1 MKLFGSTTSPFVRN
15 CLLVAA
21 HHGFGNEL
29 EVVRID
35 TAAERARLQ
44 AMNPLGKIPVLETD
58 DGELIYD
65 SAVIC
70 DYLDTLGDGE
80 SLFVGEEMAPWR
92 IRTLLALCNG
102 VLDACVSR
110 TMMRLRTPQGEA
122 QSPWWMQRW
131 ADNVGTGVGAMA
143 ACLDEIRTNRTMASI
158 AFVTTLDYLDFRMP
172 ELGWR
177 DGYSDMAVWVD
188 EQLALDVFKATDP
201 RR

>member
-1 MKLFGSTTSPFVRN
+1 MRLFGSTTSPFVRN

-21 HHGFGNEL
+21 HHGLADDL

-35 TAAERARLQ
+35 TAGERARLQ
-44 AMNPLGKIPVLETD
+44 AMNPLGKIPVLETG
-58 DGELIYD
+58 DGEMIYD

-70 DYLDTLGDGE
+70 DYLDNLGDGE
-80 SLFVGEEMAPWR
+80 SLFAMEAMAPWR

-131 ADNVGTGVGAMA
+131 ADNVATGVAAMA
-143 ACLDEIRTNRTMASI
+143 ASLDEVSANRTMASI

-177 DGYSDMAVWVD
+177 ADYPGMAEWVD
-188 EQLALDVFKATDP
+188 AQLALDEFKSTNP

>member
-1 MKLFGSTTSPFVRN
+1 MKLYGSTTSPFVRN
-15 CLLVAA
+15 CFLVAA
-21 HHGFGNEL
+21 HHGLGESL

-35 TAAERARLQ
+35 TAGDRAHLQ

-58 DGELIYD
+58 DGEMIYD

-70 DYLDTLGDGE
+70 DYLDTIGEGD
-80 SLFVGEEMAPWR
+80 SLFVNEDLPPWR

-110 TMMRLRTPQGEA
+110 TMMRLRTPDGEA

-131 ADNVGTGVGAMA
+131 ADNVATGVKAMA
-143 ACLDEIRTNRTMASI
+143 ASLDEITDHKTMASI

-177 DGYSDMAVWVD
+177 TDYPDMAAWVD
-188 EQLALDVFKATDP
+188 EQLAQDLFKSTDP

>member
-1 MKLFGSTTSPFVRN
+1 MRLFGSTTSPFVRN
-15 CLLVAA
+15 CVLVAA
-21 HHGFGNEL
+21 HHGLGDAL

-35 TAAERARLQ
+35 TAGERARLQ

-58 DGELIYD
+58 DGDMIYD

-70 DYLDTLGDGE
+70 DYLDNLGDGE
-80 SLFVGEEMAPWR
+80 PLFATEKLAPWQV
-92 IRTLLALCNG
+92 RTLLALSNG

-110 TMMRLRTPQGEA
+110 TMMRLRTPEGEA

-131 ADNVGTGVGAMA
+131 AENVAVGVTAMA
-143 ACLDEIRTNRTMASI
+143 THLAEVKDPKTMASI

-177 DGYSDMAVWVD
+177 KEYPDMAAWVD
-188 EQLALDVFKATDP
+188 AQLALDVFKSTDP

>member
-1 MKLFGSTTSPFVRN
+1 MKLFGSITSPFVRN

-21 HHGFGNEL
+21 HHGLGDSL

-35 TAAERARLQ
+35 TAGERARLQ

-58 DGELIYD
+58 DGEMIYD

-70 DYLDTLGDGE
+70 DYLDNLGDGE
-80 SLFVGEEMAPWR
+80 SLFVAQEIAPWR

-110 TMMRLRTPQGEA
+110 TMMRLRTPEGEV

-131 ADNVGTGVGAMA
+131 ADNVSVGVAAMA
-143 ACLDEIRTNRTMASI
+143 ASLDEVRTTRTIASI

-172 ELGWR
+172 EMGWR
-177 DGYSDMAVWVD
+177 TEYREMAAWVD
-188 EQLALDVFKATDP
+188 EQLARDAFTATDP
-201 RR
+201 RG